1 LVSLGGSG
9 EALKELENEI
19 HKINSLA
26 NIIHSVRCQV
36 DLSKILNCRA
46 YDSKVSHIKLC
57 LFFFFLSACYF
68 HFHIDFYLNGYFFN
82 TSVF

>member
-1 LVSLGGSG
+1 MVSSGGSG

-26 NIIHSVRCQV
+26 DIIHSVRCQV

-46 YDSKVSHIKLC
+46 YDSKVGHIKLC
-57 LFFFFLSACYF
+57 LSFSFQHAIFIFILIF
-68 HFHIDFYLNGYFFN
+68 I
-82 TSVF
+82 